1 MSNLIYTKLAA
12 IMNDV
17 TAIDKKQKNQA
28 QGFLFR
34 GIDDF
39 MNALHTEFAK
49 QGVIIIPKEIDH
61 LQDSFESASGKI
73 QFRSRVHMEYTFI
86 CEDGSFITADGWGEA
101 ADNGDKGYNKCKSVA
116 LKYILMQMFLVPT
129 KDIADPDKE
138 TPEDVNSK
146 AKNSEADNDI
156 SLAKQLIKE
165 AKTEQ
170 DLIKIWSDFSAY
182 HTEIRS
188 AVVNKRKSLGI

>member
-73 QFRSRVHMEYTFI
+73 QFRSRIHMEYTFI

-138 TPEDVNSK
+138 TPEDVTK

-188 AVVNKRKSLGI
+188 AVVNKRKALGI